1 MSDTIEVNGITF
13 TKEKPTK
20 AGYYLTADVLP
31 KVTWV
36 HAVTVEPEYDDSTE
50 LGCWTMQWKPVSEL
64 DYYWHRLVPEQELA
78 AVTKERDEANEKAS
92 RIGTAFAQFTSRV
105 GASLDS
111 AGIKEDE
118 LGNRVD
124 AALARIKRLEEA
136 GEWMAYARNEDDFNA
151 AVKAWTQAK
160 EAR

>member
-1 MSDTIEVNGITF
+1 MSDT
-13 TKEKPTK
+13 PTPRTHPSD
-20 AGYYLTADVLP
+20 AENIFMNVDL
-31 KVTWV
+31 
-36 HAVTVEPEYDDSTE
+36 
-50 LGCWTMQWKPVSEL
+50 
-64 DYYWHRLVPEQELA
+64 QEAKIKQLEINLA

-92 RIGTAFAQFTSRV
+92 RIGTAFAKFTSRV

-136 GEWMAYARNEDDFNA
+136 FAELEKCDFNPDNCA
-151 AVKAWTQAK
+151 SLEVASARIRNFAKQAK

>member
-31 KVTWV
+31 KATWV
-36 HAVTVEPEYDDSTE
+36 HVVTVEPEYTDSTE
-50 LGCWTMQWKPVSEL
+50 LGCWVMMWKPVSEL
-64 DYYWHRLVPEQELA
+64 DYYWHRLVSEQELA
-78 AVTKERDEANEKAS
+78 
-92 RIGTAFAQFTSRV
+92 
-105 GASLDS
+105 
-111 AGIKEDE
+111 
-118 LGNRVD
+118 

-136 GEWMAYARNEDDFNA
+136 GDAMSKWLASPRNLGGDTLLAND
-151 AVKAWTQAK
+151 WTQAK